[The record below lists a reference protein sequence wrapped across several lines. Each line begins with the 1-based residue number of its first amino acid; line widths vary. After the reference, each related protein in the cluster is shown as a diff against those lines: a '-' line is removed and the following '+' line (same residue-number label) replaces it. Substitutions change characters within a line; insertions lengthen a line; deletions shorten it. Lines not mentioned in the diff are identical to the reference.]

1 MVLIV
6 VKYRYFQI
14 VFHVEVNADTYSWD
28 LVVIISANGSVIM
41 ICVSTKV

>member
-1 MVLIV
+1 
-6 VKYRYFQI
+6 
-14 VFHVEVNADTYSWD
+14 VEVNADTYSWD